1 MRSASAEVRAGWGPV
16 GMPVLAAVLLVA
28 SLVLPYWQ
36 LTLYA
41 PQYPGGLRVFVYLT
55 HVAGDA
61 QEVTTLNHYIGMKPL
76 EEAARVERAV
86 AVPVVLVFAALGVLS
101 GTVRGAWRWLLRL
114 PLVLFP
120 LGFFA
125 DLAAWL
131 WYYGHSMDPAA
142 PIRLAPFMPAVL
154 GRGVI
159 AQFQTVAS
167 FQAGFYLA
175 LAASLLALY
184 DLWRK
189 RTRREGAR
197 VRVAGPVEVAAR

>member
-1 MRSASAEVRAGWGPV
+1 
-16 GMPVLAAVLLVA
+16 MPVLAAVLLAA

-76 EEAARVERAV
+76 EEAAPVERAV
-86 AVPVVLVFAALGVLS
+86 AVPVVLVFGALAVLS
-101 GTVRGAWRWLLRL
+101 GLLHSPWRWLLRL

-142 PIRLAPFMPAVL
+142 PIRLEPFMPAIL

-159 AQFQTVAS
+159 AQFRTAAS
-167 FQAGFYLA
+167 SHVGFYLA
-175 LAASLLALY
+175 LAASLVALY
-184 DLWRK
+184 DLWR
-189 RTRREGAR
+189 TRVQQERVR
-197 VRVAGPVEVAAR
+197 VRVAGPAEVAAR